1 MFKVN
6 TKNTQ
11 RRGKRL
17 KNYRTEEFSV
27 DAFKEERMTDVFLF
41 YTLFLFLSFFFCN
54 SLTHV
59 LSPQVA

>member
-6 TKNTQ
+6 TKDTE

-41 YTLFLFLSFFFCN
+41 YTLFLFLSFFFV
-54 SLTHV
+54 T
-59 LSPQVA
+59 A